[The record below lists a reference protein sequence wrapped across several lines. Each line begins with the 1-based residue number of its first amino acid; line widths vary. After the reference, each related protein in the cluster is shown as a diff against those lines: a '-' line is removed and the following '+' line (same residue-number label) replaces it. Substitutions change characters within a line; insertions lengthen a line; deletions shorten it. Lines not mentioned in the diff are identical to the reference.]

1 VDRAK
6 AVLDSYRTVA
16 QLPPAL
22 DMKRV
27 QGQGYTTAQLKE
39 YPPDFS
45 RSLAALALERLR
57 GCHCGD
63 DDVQTSCLT
72 PEDLSLFRPFLVD
85 LTGLFFRG
93 ADTRGRQGSI

>member
-1 VDRAK
+1 
-6 AVLDSYRTVA
+6 
-16 QLPPAL
+16 
-22 DMKRV
+22 MKRV

-45 RSLAALALERLR
+45 RSLAALALEWLR